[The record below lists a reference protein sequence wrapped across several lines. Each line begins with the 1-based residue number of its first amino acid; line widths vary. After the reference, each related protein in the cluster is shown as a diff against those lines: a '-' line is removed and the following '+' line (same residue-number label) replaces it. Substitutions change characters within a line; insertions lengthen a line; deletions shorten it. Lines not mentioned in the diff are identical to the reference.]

1 MSEGRNGRDDEQG
14 EPGAV
19 TGVAR
24 VDATLRI
31 YLVDSTLW
39 PVLFAGIATFVTL
52 GTWLVWM
59 VAAGR
64 NPFGALA
71 LLLLLGMSADLWIR
85 DLRQRRFG
93 ATSRLVLAWWALC
106 IAGTLILLARF

>member
-1 MSEGRNGRDDEQG
+1 VSERRDGQQEQD
-14 EPGAV
+14 AV
-19 TGVAR
+19 QGVGR
-24 VDATLRI
+24 VDSALGI
-31 YLVDSTLW
+31 YLGDSSLW
-39 PVLFAGIATFVTL
+39 PVLFAALTAFVTL

-71 LLLLLGMSADLWIR
+71 LLLLLGMSVDLWIR

-93 ATSRLVLAWWALC
+93 ATSRVVLAWWALC
-106 IAGTLILLARF
+106 IAGTGVLLAGS